1 MAGAHDVF
9 CAPVVIKEEKRVVRG
24 VVFKKLMVHNFK
36 KCIPVV
42 SHINTYCSIPP
53 SVTQSRK
60 I

>member
-1 MAGAHDVF
+1 VDGARDIF
-9 CAPVVIKEEKRVVRG
+9 CAPVVMKEEKRVARG

-36 KCIPVV
+36 KFISVV
-42 SHINTYCSIPP
+42 SHINTYCSVPP